1 VLVAAVLVIVSVA
14 VPAAVLLMLVGVVEP
29 KLKVGGSNAPAGPL
43 VICAVNSTLPVK
55 PPLGVT
61 VIVEVLPLVAPGTT
75 VTAVPLTV

>member
-1 VLVAAVLVIVSVA
+1 VAAVLVMVSVA
-14 VPAAVLLMLVGVVEP
+14 VPAAVLLMLAGVVEP
-29 KLKVGGSNAPAGPL
+29 KLKVGRSNAPAGPL
-43 VICAVNSTLPVK
+43 VISAVNSTLPVK